1 MAIPGR
7 KQGELGILGGGTAHL
22 PTTVHGLVTS
32 AAMGMVKVEILAPNV
47 DAPQV
52 TSQHSRRLPHDQLQC
67 SIRMLLKKMGQDVLV
82 GDRVRVGS
90 IDWVHGR
97 AQVEEVFPRTSQL
110 EDPTIANVNFA
121 LLVFALHNPM
131 FEETQVSR
139 FLVAQ
144 EASGLPFRL
153 LLNKVDLVPEAEVQA
168 RVQQARAREQGL
180 WEGQQ
185 GWVRSWGYDPLVVS
199 CQSGRGVPEVLQA
212 LQGTTAVVAGPSGAG
227 KSSLMN
233 ALRLGRHRPD
243 QVVVNQ
249 QLGWQKLGQGPLLL
263 DLPVSALTATE
274 QASLAEHGS
283 DKHLASISS
292 SSRSRSCVAAVDDSS
307 RSERVV
313 GSSQSSTPADSHSH
327 DSSVTLPATDQTSAH
342 QVMTLPTADPSPAT
356 AAAAAPQLPPHSQ
369 VLTSQP
375 PPGLGQDQDQGS
387 APHHLWQPRQ
397 PGTSAKEV
405 PSSASSTLNRADG
418 QHPGLTLL
426 HSLPAAAALTTS
438 SSSSSTATM
447 LQGAGRLVAASGSS
461 RDEDQ
466 AKFLVVGEMSRYG
479 KGKHTTTSVSL
490 IRLPGGGWLADT
502 PGFSQPSLDR
512 VTSQDLASLFPEFVA
527 IAEAAGGCRFAN
539 CHHVAEPGCPV
550 TAQPQPLERYPYYL
564 KFLDEIRER
573 EERDVKFMQA
583 GKKARQGSS
592 KVKADKG
599 GKQRIEAKL
608 ELHSHRKVSRTQMKQ
623 SFKSDW
629 NKLS

>member
-1 MAIPGR
+1 
-7 KQGELGILGGGTAHL
+7 
-22 PTTVHGLVTS
+22 
-32 AAMGMVKVEILAPNV
+32 
-47 DAPQV
+47 
-52 TSQHSRRLPHDQLQC
+52 
-67 SIRMLLKKMGQDVLV
+67 MLLKKMGQDVLV

-168 RVQQARAREQGL
+168 RVQQ
-180 WEGQQ
+180 
-185 GWVRSWGYDPLVVS
+185 VRSWGYDPLVVS

-227 KSSLMN
+227 KSSLIN

-243 QVVVNQ
+243 QGAGSLV
-249 QLGWQKLGQGPLLL
+249 
-263 DLPVSALTATE
+263 AT
-274 QASLAEHGS
+274 SGS
-283 DKHLASISS
+283 F
-292 SSRSRSCVAAVDDSS
+292 RN
-307 RSERVV
+307 E
-313 GSSQSSTPADSHSH
+313 
-327 DSSVTLPATDQTSAH
+327 DQT
-342 QVMTLPTADPSPAT
+342 
-356 AAAAAPQLPPHSQ
+356 
-369 VLTSQP
+369 
-375 PPGLGQDQDQGS
+375 
-387 APHHLWQPRQ
+387 
-397 PGTSAKEV
+397 
-405 PSSASSTLNRADG
+405 
-418 QHPGLTLL
+418 
-426 HSLPAAAALTTS
+426 
-438 SSSSSTATM
+438 
-447 LQGAGRLVAASGSS
+447 
-461 RDEDQ
+461 
-466 AKFLVVGEMSRYG
+466 KFLVVGEMSRYG

-512 VTSQDLASLFPEFVA
+512 VSSQELASLFPEFVA

>member
-1 MAIPGR
+1 
-7 KQGELGILGGGTAHL
+7 
-22 PTTVHGLVTS
+22 
-32 AAMGMVKVEILAPNV
+32 
-47 DAPQV
+47 
-52 TSQHSRRLPHDQLQC
+52 
-67 SIRMLLKKMGQDVLV
+67 MGQDVLV

-110 EDPTIANVNFA
+110 EDPTIANVSFA

-153 LLNKVDLVPEAEVQA
+153 LLNKVDLVPEAEV
-168 RVQQARAREQGL
+168 
-180 WEGQQ
+180 
-185 GWVRSWGYDPLVVS
+185 RSWGYDPLVVS

-227 KSSLMN
+227 KSSLIN

-292 SSRSRSCVAAVDDSS
+292 SSRSRSGVTAVDDSS
-307 RSERVV
+307 RSETVV

-327 DSSVTLPATDQTSAH
+327 DSSLTLPATDQTTAH
-342 QVMTLPTADPSPAT
+342 QVVTLPTADPSP
-356 AAAAAPQLPPHSQ
+356 AAAAAPQLPPHSR

-387 APHHLWQPRQ
+387 APHHLWPPRQ
-397 PGTSAKEV
+397 PGTSAKVV
-405 PSSASSTLNRADG
+405 PSPASSTLDRADG

-426 HSLPAAAALTTS
+426 HCLSPAAALTTS
-438 SSSSSTATM
+438 SSSSSSSSTTTT
-447 LQGAGRLVAASGSS
+447 LQGAGSLVATSGST

-466 AKFLVVGEMSRYG
+466 TKFLVVGEMSRYG

-512 VTSQDLASLFPEFVA
+512 ELASLFPEFVA